1 MNIGRK
7 EDTRMA
13 KENDLRFEF
22 GEGVASPTCDLCGKE
37 FDDHGVLMSLMGGGI
52 CGDHICGAC
61 IGSGP
66 KGLAKIARV
75 RATVV
80 REMLPEP
87 DDDSDLYTEDAKG
100 KFALAKILDGMEDF
114 MPIQGGI
121 VAVKI
126 AEAYRELEGHPKRGR
141 KAA

>member
-1 MNIGRK
+1 MVK
-7 EDTRMA
+7 A
-13 KENDLRFEF
+13 SDLRFEF
-22 GEGVASPTCDLCGKE
+22 SEGVASPTCGLCGKQ

-61 IGSGP
+61 VGSGP
-66 KGLAKIARV
+66 KGLTKIARV
-75 RATVV
+75 RANVV

-87 DDDSDLYTEDAKG
+87 GDDSDLYTEDAKG
-100 KFALAKILDGMEDF
+100 KLALAKILAGMEDF
-114 MPIQGGI
+114 TPIQGGI

-126 AEAYRELEGHPKRGR
+126 AEGYLETEGPKKTSR

>member
-1 MNIGRK
+1 
-7 EDTRMA
+7 MA
-13 KENDLRFEF
+13 KASDLRFEF
-22 GEGVASPTCDLCGKE
+22 GEGVASPTCGLCGKE

-66 KGLAKIARV
+66 KGLAGIARA
-75 RATVV
+75 RAYVV

-87 DDDSDLYTEDAKG
+87 GDDSDLYTEEAKG
-100 KFALAKILDGMEDF
+100 KLALAKILDGMEDF
-114 MPIQGGI
+114 TPIQGGI

-126 AEAYRELEGHPKRGR
+126 AEGYLETERPKKTGR